1 MSKMYD
7 LDIKKVAKEISEK
20 IVNDKEFMKEI
31 KEIVGKRIKDYLEV
45 PSEED

>member
-1 MSKMYD
+1 MPKSFD
-7 LDIKKVAKEISEK
+7 LDIEELSEKISEK

-31 KEIVGKRIKDYLEV
+31 KKIISERLKDYLEV